1 MPRPPKLL
9 NPYASWT
16 ALFGA
21 AVQHIRLR
29 MRSSPAVT
37 QAELGKLIGYSGST
51 VSAIE
56 RGMLRPDEKFVE
68 ICERELP
75 AAGVLRAVF
84 PFVNVEW
91 DEWERL
97 GHPGSPAGV
106 VPPAALN
113 IEEPGLQDPGFLESA
128 AEEALTLAREAE
140 ASEIGAGT
148 LETIQRKVD
157 RSCRDYPTLPPA
169 LLTARTQRQLHEVKR
184 LLRGR

>member
-1 MPRPPKLL
+1 MPRSPKPV

-29 MRSSPAVT
+29 LRSRPTVT

-68 ICERELP
+68 TGERELP
-75 AAGVLRAVF
+75 AAGVLRAML
-84 PFVNVEW
+84 PFVNAEW
-91 DEWERL
+91 DEWDRL

-106 VPPAALN
+106 IPPAALN
-113 IEEPGLQDPGFLESA
+113 ME
-128 AEEALTLAREAE
+128 
-140 ASEIGAGT
+140 
-148 LETIQRKVD
+148 K
-157 RSCRDYPTLPPA
+157 PA
-169 LLTARTQRQLHEVKR
+169 
-184 LLRGR
+184 